1 MSQDDQEA
9 LAAQW
14 AAQLEEEEAG
24 QPGGDAGAPEAEAG
38 DAGAAA
44 GDQERSPVDDETLAA
59 QWAEALAE
67 DEEDKSGPSTFGG
80 AVAGGGGQTTDAH
93 FKDMTE
99 MSRQPRDNKL
109 KRELDFILDIPL
121 DVSAELGRT
130 RLLINELLQL
140 GQGSVVELNKLAG
153 EPLEVYV
160 NGKLVARGEAVVINE
175 KFGVRLTD
183 IISPIERVKQLG

>member
-1 MSQDDQEA
+1 MSADTDQDA
-9 LAAQW
+9 LAAAW
-14 AAQLEEEEAG
+14 AAELG
-24 QPGGDAGAPEAEAG
+24 SDDGGG
-38 DAGAAA
+38 GAAA
-44 GDQERSPVDDETLAA
+44 GPDAAATEDLAA
-59 QWAEALAE
+59 KWAESLAV
-67 DEEDKSGPSTFGG
+67 DEKEQMQADHGKASLRAQASE
-80 AVAGGGGQTTDAH
+80 AV
-93 FKDMTE
+93 FKDMTDVA
-99 MSRQPRDNKL
+99 RQPRHDQP

-153 EPLEVYV
+153 EPLEVLV

-183 IISPIERVKQLG
+183 IISPMERVKQLG

>member
-1 MSQDDQEA
+1 MSNGQDQDQDA
-9 LAAQW
+9 LAAEW
-14 AAQLEEEEAG
+14 AAQLDAEVNEN
-24 QPGGDAGAPEAEAG
+24 GGAG
-38 DAGAAA
+38 DAPADAAA
-44 GDQERSPVDDETLAA
+44 EPAGEAKGSDDDLASR
-59 QWAEALAE
+59 WAEALAS
-67 DEEDKSGPSTFGG
+67 EEEESTQSGWDKATLKAQAS
-80 AVAGGGGQTTDAH
+80 DAR
-93 FKDMTE
+93 FKDMTDIA
-99 MSRQPRDNKL
+99 RQPRADNA

>member
-80 AVAGGGGQTTDAH
+80 AGAGGGGQTTDAH

-130 RLLINELLQL
+130 RLLINELLQ
-140 GQGSVVELNKLAG
+140 
-153 EPLEVYV
+153 
-160 NGKLVARGEAVVINE
+160 
-175 KFGVRLTD
+175 
-183 IISPIERVKQLG
+183 

>member
-24 QPGGDAGAPEAEAG
+24 QPGGDAGAPEVEAG

-80 AVAGGGGQTTDAH
+80 AGAGGGGTGAALSVAGRASFVPATGRGSG
-93 FKDMTE
+93 KGIC
-99 MSRQPRDNKL
+99 
-109 KRELDFILDIPL
+109 KRP
-121 DVSAELGRT
+121 
-130 RLLINELLQL
+130 
-140 GQGSVVELNKLAG
+140 
-153 EPLEVYV
+153 
-160 NGKLVARGEAVVINE
+160 
-175 KFGVRLTD
+175 
-183 IISPIERVKQLG
+183 